1 MNVSVVEVIQSM
13 LAPGLMIS
21 ACGLLLLSMN
31 NKYSMVV
38 NRIRLLED
46 EKRRLSG
53 KTLQDADK
61 ERFNNVNMQLKKF
74 AFRVKLVRNAVLSYS
89 TAVAFFIVAS
99 LTIGLQFM
107 MSSRDIS
114 GVVILLFL
122 AGMLSVFVGIIS
134 AAMEMRMGYQIISI
148 ELDDNTI
155 Q

>member
-107 MSSRDIS
+107 LSSRDIS